1 MSIHEAVQLVLQ
13 AAVFVEGGEV
23 FMLEMGEPVN
33 IRDLAERMI
42 RLSGRT
48 AGTDIEIEITG
59 PAPGREARRG
69 ADAPEERA
77 EPTAHPSIVRVKP
90 DSVDTEVLA
99 AGLRRLEELAGRNRN
114 EESAQLLLD
123 MARGAWALD
132 LEVEAPAGI
141 TSINDDPNMGF
152 VVDLVN
158 GKPNWTSSST

>member
-1 MSIHEAVQLVLQ
+1 M
-13 AAVFVEGGEV
+13 
-23 FMLEMGEPVN
+23 
-33 IRDLAERMI
+33 
-42 RLSGRT
+42 
-48 AGTDIEIEITG
+48 
-59 PAPGREARRG
+59 
-69 ADAPEERA
+69 
-77 EPTAHPSIVRVKP
+77 KP

-99 AGLRRLEELAGRNRN
+99 AGLTRLEELAGRNRN